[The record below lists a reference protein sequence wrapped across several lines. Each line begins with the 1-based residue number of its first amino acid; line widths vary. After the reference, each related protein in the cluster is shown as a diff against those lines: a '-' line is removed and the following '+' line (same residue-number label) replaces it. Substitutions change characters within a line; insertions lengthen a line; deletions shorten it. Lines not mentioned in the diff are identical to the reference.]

1 MLILK
6 TYFLKIPSVLFL
18 REIEIS
24 KKYYLRHYIPNV
36 KMTKKKLI
44 LLKIV
49 VNVIFVEK
57 FLVSDSSFICKVTNK
72 KYYIKNDFEC
82 Y

>member
-1 MLILK
+1 MLPNMRSLIKKHLPVLHSDTNLK
-6 TYFLKIPSVLFL
+6 NIFSENSIFL

-36 KMTKKKLI
+36 KMTKKLI

-49 VNVIFVEK
+49 VNVIFVKK
-57 FLVSDSSFICKVTNK
+57 F
-72 KYYIKNDFEC
+72 
-82 Y
+82 

>member
-36 KMTKKKLI
+36 KMTKKTNIIKNCGKCDI
-44 LLKIV
+44 CK
-49 VNVIFVEK
+49 K
-57 FLVSDSSFICKVTNK
+57 FLVSDSTFICKVTNK

>member
-1 MLILK
+1 MLILR
-6 TYFLKIPSVLFL
+6 TYFLEIPSVPFL

-36 KMTKKKLI
+36 KMTKKLI

-49 VNVIFVEK
+49 VNVIFA
-57 FLVSDSSFICKVTNK
+57 
-72 KYYIKNDFEC
+72 KNF
-82 Y
+82 